1 MRGVDVTGAFAGAR
15 VVVTGAGGIFGRRLA
30 AAFSRAGAR
39 LGLSDHRPEVVERL
53 PGELGLARDTT
64 VLHVTELREEG
75 SILCSDRAAYITG
88 ATLAVDGGSSIGTV
102 DPTVG
107 PAPGP
112 PA

>member
-30 AAFSRAGAR
+30 AAFARAGAR
-39 LGLSDHRPEVVERL
+39 LGLSDHRPVRPDDAPE
-53 PGELGLARDTT
+53 A
-64 VLHVTELREEG
+64 VLF
-75 SILCSDRAAYITG
+75 LCSDRAAYITG
-88 ATLAVDGGSSIGTV
+88 ATLAVDAGNSIGTV

>member
-30 AAFSRAGAR
+30 AAFARAGAR
-39 LGLSDHRPEVVERL
+39 LGLSDAPE
-53 PGELGLARDTT
+53 A
-64 VLHVTELREEG
+64 VLF
-75 SILCSDRAAYITG
+75 LCSDRAAYITG
-88 ATLAVDGGSSIGTV
+88 ATLAVDGGNSIGTV